1 MEKRLSYSTEN
12 SALSRDGWINGHVAL
27 SIVAFRV
34 LIFPVTPERL
44 LHVLLFDVDVC
55 CFLSVTKGTF

>member
-12 SALSRDGWINGHVAL
+12 SALSRDGCINGHVAL

-34 LIFPVTPERL
+34 LIFPVITEAIAARSP
-44 LHVLLFDVDVC
+44 V
-55 CFLSVTKGTF
+55 